1 MQKLLK
7 EENPDLYLCPDLSQ
21 WGYFLNI
28 YGRSQ
33 VDHEEEEKLLKAWV
47 EDGGVY
53 LHGPKDAI
61 AKKVFGGVETSCE
74 KRPFRKPGEDIIIP
88 QGICF
93 SEYEEEETISAY
105 IDDGKTCIGSKTCG
119 KGKVYS
125 FGVMAGASYCAKNI
139 PHVPYNQGNKEMYPW
154 TMSGTKVMEEILLV
168 MVAAAQ
174 PEKCWKLLT
183 E

>member
-28 YGRSQ
+28 YGRSP

-61 AKKVFGGVETSCE
+61 AKKVFGVVETSCE

-119 KGKVYS
+119 KRE
-125 FGVMAGASYCAKNI
+125 GVFLWCHGGSQLLC
-139 PHVPYNQGNKEMYPW
+139 KEHSPC
-154 TMSGTKVMEEILLV
+154 TI
-168 MVAAAQ
+168 
-174 PEKCWKLLT
+174 
-183 E
+183 